1 MIRSMTGFGRGEY
14 ENGGRKYVVEIKTV
28 NHRYADIF
36 VKVPRQI
43 SFIEDRVRQTVSKN
57 LSRGKIDVFVNYES
71 NEENSKLVVIDEVL
85 AESYINA
92 VRFLRD
98 NFGLQDDISTSLI
111 SRFPDVL
118 KVEKAEED
126 VDEIWEGLKIA
137 LDEAID
143 CVIKMRENEGEGLKR
158 DFLKKAAYVESL
170 VEEISKRAP
179 EVVKDYKQRLETRI
193 KDLLEQQT
201 IDESRL
207 AMEVAIFADRCSID
221 EELVRIKSHINQ
233 LKEILDMDQP
243 IGRKLDFLI
252 QEMNREINTIG
263 SKANDLIITKNVIEI
278 KSEIEKIREQIQNV
292 E

>member
-71 NEENSKLVVIDEVL
+71 NEENSKLVLIDEVL

-137 LDEAID
+137 LDEAIS
-143 CVIKMRENEGEGLKR
+143 CVIKMRENEGEGLKK

-193 KDLLEQQT
+193 KELLEQQT

-233 LKEILDMDQP
+233 LREILDMDQP